1 MKIGSKFQDFALYF
15 VLFALFVYGIEKVYT
30 LKGKFL
36 IVLVL
41 VVGSIYEYS
50 QLKNTDIL
58 SEYFSRYYKLR
69 HLILKR

>member
-1 MKIGSKFQDFALYF
+1 MKIGSKFQDFAICI

-30 LKGKFL
+30 LKERFL

-58 SEYFSRYYKLR
+58 SNYVL
-69 HLILKR
+69 